1 MSRSRRRALAATA
14 ALAPLTLVVVACSG
28 QGSVE
33 APHVR
38 AAATAFVRTTSVD
51 PGSACALLAPVTA
64 REVADD
70 APCAA
75 GLADAG
81 LPPAG
86 EIRSVQV
93 YGKDAVVHT
102 SADTLFLARFDRGWL
117 ITAAGCRPQGED
129 LPYDCDVK
137 GG

>member
-1 MSRSRRRALAATA
+1 MNRSRRRALATTA
-14 ALAPLTLVVVACSG
+14 ALAPITLVVVACSG

-33 APHVR
+33 APDVR
-38 AAATAFVRTTSVD
+38 TAATAFVRTASAD

-93 YGKDAVVHT
+93 TVRV
-102 SADTLFLARFDRGWL
+102 RGR
-117 ITAAGCRPQGED
+117 AGDHLLDPGRSGAEIGRAH
-129 LPYDCDVK
+129 V
-137 GG
+137 